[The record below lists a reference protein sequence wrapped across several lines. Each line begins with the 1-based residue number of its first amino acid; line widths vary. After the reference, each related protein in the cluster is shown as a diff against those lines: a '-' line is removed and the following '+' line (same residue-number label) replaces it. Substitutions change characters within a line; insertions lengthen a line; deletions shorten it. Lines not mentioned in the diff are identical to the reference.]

1 MKQFIELNN
10 ETFEVK
16 KVKSKLCPLR
26 LRELADCYAKP
37 SDLKKSI
44 YEKWVNWLM
53 KLNDISTDMH
63 FNPMTVIS
71 YNTMMFTL
79 GCDVY
84 NNENKLIGQ
93 LYITKTRQEFW
104 AV

>member
-16 KVKSKLCPLR
+16 KVKGKLYPLR
-26 LRELADCYAKP
+26 LRTLTDCYAKP
-37 SDLKKSI
+37 SVWKQSI
-44 YEKWVNWLM
+44 YEEWVNWLIE
-53 KLNDISTDMH
+53 LNDNSTDMH

-93 LYITKTRQEFW
+93 IYITKTRQEFW